1 MSESI
6 LVVEDNSDILLLLKL
21 VLESAGYQ
29 VITLEDGKEA
39 LTQLETIRPRL
50 IVMDI
55 MMPEISG
62 LQVSRQIKEK
72 PHYQSLPILLV
83 SALDRLQEDQFFHSK
98 ADAIIYK
105 PFDLDHLI
113 EKVSELTDIRDRQV
127 HCFEHEEALTKS

>member
-29 VITLEDGKEA
+29 VTTLDDGREA
-39 LTQLETIRPRL
+39 ITQLETIRPRL

-72 PHYQSLPILLV
+72 PDYQSLPILLV
-83 SALDRLQEDQFFHSK
+83 SAVDRLQEDQFSHSK

-105 PFDLDHLI
+105 PFDLEQLI
-113 EKVSELTDIRDRQV
+113 DKVSELTRVRDRQDN
-127 HCFEHEEALTKS
+127 CFEHDEALTKS

>member
-29 VITLEDGKEA
+29 VATLDNGRDA
-39 LTQLETIRPRL
+39 LTQLETIRPQL

-55 MMPEISG
+55 MMPEING

-72 PHYQSLPILLV
+72 PDYQSLPILLV
-83 SALDRLQEDQFFHSK
+83 SAVDRLQEEQFSQSK

-105 PFDLDHLI
+105 PFDLEHLI
-113 EKVSELTDIRDRQV
+113 DKVNELKRDRSQRNY
-127 HCFEHEEALTKS
+127 CESSLATAIS